1 MSPLR
6 WALTIVAVG
15 AGLVSVFALF
25 LDNDQTNV
33 PLLVAA
39 LAVFGI
45 AVGVL
50 GFGLASTAVRIGEEA
65 RLGRALGVAFVGGLF
80 VLAAAG
86 SLGLAIVLGIL
97 AGGL

>member
-6 WALTIVAVG
+6 WALSMVAIG
-15 AGLVSVFALF
+15 AGLASVFALF
-25 LDNDQTNV
+25 IDSGQTKL

-39 LAVFGI
+39 MAVFGI
-45 AVGVL
+45 TVGIL
-50 GFGLASTAVRIGEEA
+50 GFGLASTAARIGEEA

-80 VLAAAG
+80 VLVAAG